1 MGADKDKKTVL
12 LVDDVR
18 LFLKLE
24 ETFFKRAGCRVLTAE
39 SGTDAIKIAKEYKPD
54 VILLDYYMPDMK
66 GDEVCE
72 KIRQDTETKDI
83 PIIIVSTSSKQEDI
97 EQCYK
102 AGCNDYITKPI
113 NPEVVLAR
121 TAQLLR
127 IPYRLHRRLAVNF
140 QVEGRK
146 PPLTFTGFS
155 RNLSESGILIETDQK
170 LSVGDKL
177 FLWLPILEN
186 QDSIELSG
194 EVVRAESEPRRGKYL
209 YGIKFIE
216 LDEQARSALKE
227 YLEKHLPEQKQI

>member
-1 MGADKDKKTVL
+1 MTGVQTCAL
-12 LVDDVR
+12 
-18 LFLKLE
+18 
-24 ETFFKRAGCRVLTAE
+24 
-39 SGTDAIKIAKEYKPD
+39 
-54 VILLDYYMPDMK
+54 
-66 GDEVCE
+66 
-72 KIRQDTETKDI
+72 
-83 PIIIVSTSSKQEDI
+83 PIS
-97 EQCYK
+97 
-102 AGCNDYITKPI
+102 
-113 NPEVVLAR
+113 R

-146 PPLTFTGFS
+146 PPLTITGFS